1 MHWRRRDLSVGQ
13 PVFGLVCLANG
24 FCSFSGWASAAPPR
38 GREGFIRFIIF
49 RL

>member
-24 FCSFSGWASAAPPR
+24 LGSFSGWVSAAPPR

-49 RL
+49 RS